1 MSDDDGFFDDNF
13 FCADETLAA
22 LDSAVAEYAARVPPP
37 TTEKSDNVGD
47 AEPSPKKQRVDDV
60 QQPRVSEARIV
71 ADDLPEISV
80 SGVGMYGLPPGVF
93 RDSDATWNA
102 VRRSTGTA
110 SVVNGQIE
118 SGPSGS
124 RRADTD
130 ITMADVT
137 NRNVQLPQNN
147 ASRPPH
153 TSHPP
158 SRVRQFG
165 RVQVGRNGHLPPQPH
180 QVQTFDSNT
189 TSSNLAPQIST
200 ADAVEARVQD
210 LLTKLKESEDE
221 RKKVQLALEEA
232 KKARFSKEGEVTIL
246 RQTIEK
252 TAKDYATQ
260 ISRLKAEK
268 EELDARQ
275 VQMQRDRKNE
285 MERLRTEFMFKQQEA
300 EASRRPSSVRSKRAV
315 KDVNTQALPISSQM
329 QGWNPNHSS
338 QAGPSTPRRP
348 KVARNPPQTPE
359 KSQKL
364 LDFRNAFLTSP
375 PLQPRSNTRRG
386 TDSSSQILMQSRTIR
401 SPISSPSRRNRHD
414 ADSDVNM
421 DDDFKTD
428 VLDEAVPSSDDVFN
442 DDGNTTTIE
451 DQVEEVFDLEP
462 FDWKAELFRILLTHT
477 TSSSH
482 QPTLLSLTEA
492 PVVTATRSNSQYS
505 EVISSILAIVGT
517 SKFHDYPT
525 AAIALSPCLV
535 SMASVLTTLKL
546 TSYLI
551 EMLDLLVSLIHS
563 LPSFS
568 SILLSQTD
576 SNGDSRV
583 MVLLSGIIRD
593 HLQPSKDEAY
603 PKLLAKETLALL
615 EALCWNVTTTDIDK
629 LGYICQNRD
638 VFTVL
643 LHNLQPNWVL
653 SQVIRFLVRLM
664 TYPQL
669 CHYIL
674 AFPTS
679 ETEQPAASE
688 TTKYPVLDRLCSF
701 LIDIN
706 RQDDECLSMKTH
718 ILIFFALVSI
728 ADAKAF
734 AVLTSSVVLVPSLVV
749 CLHMLTTPL
758 WEEDEKYT
766 SSAELTLTIVRLMN
780 HALYLLHNIVSS
792 DSTAIN
798 LRQKLLRAPPRHF
811 NGIMHMF
818 TLTFGRL
825 SYSPLPDWMPVP
837 AQNELNIMSEMARD
851 MVELVLDQPEDEA
864 IWTALQDTDQ
874 DAGNVTNE
882 DDIEEELMGR

>member
-1 MSDDDGFFDDNF
+1 MSDDDDFFDDNF

-22 LDSAVAEYAARVPPP
+22 LDNAVAEYVARVPLLTTKKPHNAEDSEPP
-37 TTEKSDNVGD
+37 
-47 AEPSPKKQRVDDV
+47 PKKQRLDDV
-60 QQPRVSEARIV
+60 QQTRVSNARIV

-102 VRRSTGTA
+102 VRRSTGSA
-110 SVVNGQIE
+110 SVVDGQIE
-118 SGPSGS
+118 SGLSGS
-124 RRADTD
+124 RRADTN
-130 ITMADVT
+130 ITMADVA
-137 NRNVQLPQNN
+137 NQNAQLLQNN
-147 ASRPPH
+147 ASHPPH

-158 SRVRQFG
+158 SHVQQFG
-165 RVQVGRNGHLPPQPH
+165 RVLVGRNGHLPPSHLPPQPH
-180 QVQTFDSNT
+180 QVQTFDPNT
-189 TSSNLAPQIST
+189 TSSNLTPQIST

-221 RKKVQLALEEA
+221 RKKVQLTLEEA
-232 KKARFSKEGEVTIL
+232 KKARLSKEGEVTIL

-252 TAKDYATQ
+252 TAKDYAAQ

-268 EELDARQ
+268 EDLDARQ

-285 MERLRTEFMFKQQEA
+285 IERLRTEFMFKQQEA
-300 EASRRPSSVRSKRAV
+300 EVSRRPSSVRSKRAV

-329 QGWNPNHSS
+329 QGWNPNHIS

-348 KVARNPPQTPE
+348 KIARNPQQTPE

-364 LDFRNAFLTSP
+364 LDFQNAFQSSP
-375 PLQPRSNTRRG
+375 PLRPRSNKGKG
-386 TDSSSQILMQSRTIR
+386 TDFSNHILRQSQTIT
-401 SPISSPSRRNRHD
+401 SPISSPSRRNRPD
-414 ADSDVNM
+414 ANS
-421 DDDFKTD
+421 DDDFKSD
-428 VLDEAVPSSDDVFN
+428 VPDEAVPSSDDVFN
-442 DDGNTTTIE
+442 DDGNTITIE
-451 DQVEEVFDLEP
+451 DRVEEVFDLEP
-462 FDWKAELFRILLTHT
+462 FDWKVELFRILLTHT

-492 PVVTATRSNSQYS
+492 PVVTATRSNSQYN
-505 EVISSILAIVGT
+505 EVISNILAIVGT

-525 AAIALSPCLV
+525 AAIALSPCLL
-535 SMASVLTTLKL
+535 SMVSVLATLKL
-546 TSYLI
+546 TSHLI
-551 EMLDLLVSLIHS
+551 EMLDLLVSLIRS
-563 LPSFS
+563 LPSLS

-576 SNGDSRV
+576 SDGNSRV
-583 MVLLSGIIRD
+583 MVLLSGIIHD
-593 HLQPSKDEAY
+593 HLQPSKDAY
-603 PKLLAKETLALL
+603 PTLLAKETLALL
-615 EALCWNVTTTDIDK
+615 EALCWNVTTTDMDK

-653 SQVIRFLVRLM
+653 SQVTRFLVRLM

-669 CHYIL
+669 CHYML

-679 ETEQPAASE
+679 EAEQE
-688 TTKYPVLDRLCSF
+688 TSKYPVLDRLCSF

-734 AVLTSSVVLVPSLVV
+734 TVLTSSVVLVPSLVV

-758 WEEDEKYT
+758 WEEDEKYI
-766 SSAELTLTIVRLMN
+766 SSADLTLTIVRLMN

-792 DSTAIN
+792 DPTAIN
-798 LRQKLLRAPPRHF
+798 LRQKLLRAPSRHF

-825 SYSPLPDWMPVP
+825 SYSPLPEWMPVP

-864 IWTALQDTDQ
+864 IWTALQDTVQ
-874 DAGNVTNE
+874 DAGSVTNE
-882 DDIEEELMGR
+882 DDIEEELMGC

>member
-22 LDSAVAEYAARVPPP
+22 LDNAVAEYVARVPLP
-37 TTEKSDNVGD
+37 TTEKPHDVED
-47 AEPSPKKQRVDDV
+47 LEPPPKKQKLDDA
-60 QQPRVSEARIV
+60 QQTRVSNARIV

-80 SGVGMYGLPPGVF
+80 SGVGMYGLPPGFF

-102 VRRSTGTA
+102 VRRSTSTA
-110 SVVNGQIE
+110 SVINGQVE
-118 SGPSGS
+118 SGSSGS

-137 NRNVQLPQNN
+137 NWNGQLPQNN

-153 TSHPP
+153 SSHLP

-165 RVQVGRNGHLPPQPH
+165 RVQVGRDGHLSPQPH
-180 QVQTFDSNT
+180 QVQTFDSST
-189 TSSNLAPQIST
+189 TSSNLTPQIST

-232 KKARFSKEGEVTIL
+232 KNARFSKEGEVSIL

-268 EELDARQ
+268 EDLDARQ
-275 VQMQRDRKNE
+275 VQMQRERKSE
-285 MERLRTEFMFKQQEA
+285 MERLRTEYMFKQQEA

-315 KDVNTQALPISSQM
+315 KDVNTQALPISFQL
-329 QGWNPNHSS
+329 QGWNPNHNP

-348 KVARNPPQTPE
+348 KNARNLQQTPE

-364 LDFRNAFLTSP
+364 LDFQNAFLSSP
-375 PLQPRSNTRRG
+375 PLQPRSKRKG
-386 TDSSSQILMQSRTIR
+386 TGSSSQTLSHSQIIR
-401 SPISSPSRRNRHD
+401 SPTSSPSRRNRRD

-421 DDDFKTD
+421 DDDFKSD
-428 VLDEAVPSSDDVFN
+428 VPDEAVPSSDDVFN
-442 DDGNTTTIE
+442 DDGNTITIE

-462 FDWKAELFRILLTHT
+462 LDWKAELFRILLTHT

-535 SMASVLTTLKL
+535 SMVSVLTTLKL

-551 EMLDLLVSLIHS
+551 EMLDLLVSLIRS

-576 SNGDSRV
+576 SNSDSRV
-583 MVLLSGIIRD
+583 MVLLSGIVHD
-593 HLQPSKDEAY
+593 HLQPSKDAY
-603 PKLLAKETLALL
+603 PKLLAKEILALL

-653 SQVIRFLVRLM
+653 SQVTRFLVRLM

-669 CHYIL
+669 CHHIL

-679 ETEQPAASE
+679 EAEQE
-688 TTKYPVLDRLCSF
+688 TSKYPVLDRLCSF

-734 AVLTSSVVLVPSLVV
+734 DVLTSSVVLVPSLVV

-758 WEEDEKYT
+758 WEEDEKYV
-766 SSAELTLTIVRLMN
+766 SSADLTLTIVRLMN

-792 DSTAIN
+792 DPTTIN

-825 SYSPLPDWMPVP
+825 SYSPLPEWMPVP

-864 IWTALQDTDQ
+864 IWTALQDTIQ

>member
-22 LDSAVAEYAARVPPP
+22 LDSVVAEYAARVPPP
-37 TTEKSDNVGD
+37 TTGKPDNLEVSEPLPKRQRLDNVQ
-47 AEPSPKKQRVDDV
+47 ET
-60 QQPRVSEARIV
+60 RVSDARI
-71 ADDLPEISV
+71 ATDDLPEISV

-93 RDSDATWNA
+93 RDSDATWN
-102 VRRSTGTA
+102 VIRHSTGTA
-110 SVVNGQIE
+110 SIVNEQIK

-124 RRADTD
+124 MHADTN
-130 ITMADVT
+130 ITMIDVT
-137 NRNVQLPQNN
+137 KRNVHLPRSNG
-147 ASRPPH
+147 SRP
-153 TSHPP
+153 S
-158 SRVRQFG
+158 SRVPQSG
-165 RVQVGRNGHLPPQPH
+165 PVQRGRNRHPSPQLH
-180 QVQTFDSNT
+180 QLQASGSNIP
-189 TSSNLAPQIST
+189 SSGLAPPQIST
-200 ADAVEARVQD
+200 TNAVEARVQD

-221 RKKVQLALEEA
+221 RRRIQLALEEA

-252 TAKDYATQ
+252 TAKDYAAQ
-260 ISRLKAEK
+260 ISRLKADK
-268 EELDARQ
+268 EEADARQ
-275 VQMQRDRKNE
+275 VQMQRDRKDE
-285 MERLRTEFMFKQQEA
+285 MERLKTEFIFKQQEA

-315 KDVNTQALPISSQM
+315 KEVYSQALPMSLQM
-329 QGWNPNHSS
+329 QGWNPSRSS

-348 KVARNPPQTPE
+348 KIARNLLKTPE
-359 KSQKL
+359 KPQKL
-364 LDFRNAFLTSP
+364 LDFQNAFMPSP
-375 PLQPRSNTRRG
+375 PLLPRNNTRES
-386 TDSSSQILMQSRTIR
+386 TNSSSQILMHSQAIN
-401 SPISSPSRRNRHD
+401 SPISSSSRRNRVE

-421 DDDFKTD
+421 DDDFKAD
-428 VLDEAVPSSDDVFN
+428 SDEAVPSSDDVFN
-442 DDGNTTTIE
+442 DDGNTITIE
-451 DQVEEVFDLEP
+451 DQTEVFDLEP

-477 TSSSH
+477 SSSSH

-492 PVVTATRSNSQYS
+492 PIVTATHSNSQYS
-505 EVISSILAIVGT
+505 EVVSNILAIVGM
-517 SKFHDYPT
+517 SRIHDYPT
-525 AAIALSPCLV
+525 AAIAVSPCLV
-535 SMASVLTTLKL
+535 SMASVLATLDI
-546 TSYLI
+546 TSHLI
-551 EMLDLLVSLIHS
+551 GMLDLLVSLIHS

-576 SNGDSRV
+576 SNGDSRI
-583 MVLLSGIIRD
+583 MVLLSSIIHT
-593 HLQPSKDEAY
+593 HLQPSKDAAY
-603 PKLLAKETLALL
+603 PKLLAKETLDLL
-615 EALCWNVTTTDIDK
+615 EVLCWNVATTDIDK

-638 VFTVL
+638 VFAVL
-643 LHNLQPNWVL
+643 LHNHQPNWVL
-653 SQVIRFLVRLM
+653 SQVTHFLIRLM

-679 ETEQPAASE
+679 ESEQPVASE

-734 AVLTSSVVLVPSLVV
+734 AVLTSSVVLVPSLVI

-766 SSAELTLTIVRLMN
+766 SSADLTLTVVRLMN
-780 HALYLLHNIVSS
+780 HTLYLLHNIVSS
-792 DSTAIN
+792 DPTAMN

-837 AQNELNIMSEMARD
+837 AQLELNIMSEMARD

-864 IWTALQDTDQ
+864 VWTALQDTDL
-874 DAGNVTNE
+874 DEGNVTNE
-882 DDIEEELMGR
+882 DDMEEELMGQ

>member
-22 LDSAVAEYAARVPPP
+22 LDSAVAAYTARVLPP
-37 TTEKSDNVGD
+37 TTEKSDNVED
-47 AEPSPKKQRVDDV
+47 SEPPPKKQRPDNV
-60 QQPRVSEARIV
+60 QQSRVSNTRIV

-80 SGVGMYGLPPGVF
+80 SDVGMYGLPPGVF

-102 VRRSTGTA
+102 VRRSAGTA
-110 SVVNGQIE
+110 SILNRQIE

-130 ITMADVT
+130 IAMADVT
-137 NRNVQLPQNN
+137 DRNVQLPENN
-147 ASRPPH
+147 TSRTPH
-153 TSHPP
+153 TSHLP
-158 SRVRQFG
+158 SRARQLG

-180 QVQTFDSNT
+180 QGQTFDSNT
-189 TSSNLAPQIST
+189 TSSNLAPQISK

-232 KKARFSKEGEVTIL
+232 KKARFTKEGEVTIL

-252 TAKDYATQ
+252 TAKDYAAQ

-315 KDVNTQALPISSQM
+315 KDVNTQVLPISSQM
-329 QGWNPNHSS
+329 QGWNPDHSS

-348 KVARNPPQTPE
+348 KISRNPQQTPE

-364 LDFRNAFLTSP
+364 LDFQNAFLSSP
-375 PLQPRSNTRRG
+375 PLQPQSNKRRD
-386 TDSSSQILMQSRTIR
+386 TDSSSQILRQSQTIR
-401 SPISSPSRRNRHD
+401 SPISSPSRRNRPD
-414 ADSDVNM
+414 ADSDVKM
-421 DDDFKTD
+421 DDFFKSD
-428 VLDEAVPSSDDVFN
+428 VPDEAVPSSNDVFN
-442 DDGNTTTIE
+442 DDGNTITIE
-451 DQVEEVFDLEP
+451 DQVEEVFGLEP

-492 PVVTATRSNSQYS
+492 PVVTATRSNSQYN

-517 SKFHDYPT
+517 SKFHDYPI

-535 SMASVLTTLKL
+535 SLASVLTTLNL

-583 MVLLSGIIRD
+583 LVLLSGIIRD

-603 PKLLAKETLALL
+603 LKLLAKETLALL
-615 EALCWNVTTTDIDK
+615 EALCWNVTTTDVDQ

-653 SQVIRFLVRLM
+653 SQAIRFLVRLM

-679 ETEQPAASE
+679 EAEQPAASE
-688 TTKYPVLDRLCSF
+688 ASKYPVLDRLCSF

-758 WEEDEKYT
+758 WEEDVKYT
-766 SSAELTLTIVRLMN
+766 SSADLTLTIVRLMN
-780 HALYLLHNIVSS
+780 HALYLLHNIVSR
-792 DSTAIN
+792 DPTAIN

-825 SYSPLPDWMPVP
+825 SYSPLPEWMPVL

-864 IWTALQDTDQ
+864 IWTALQDTDEG
-874 DAGNVTNE
+874 AGSVTNE